1 MQLLSLAGT
10 VGKDAVLRT
19 TERGDDV
26 LGFSLAVNNGKD
38 KDPTWF
44 DCAVWGER
52 ARKLEP
58 HIKKGSKLSLYGRP
72 TARAHDGK
80 AYLGVN
86 VDQLTFQSSS
96 QRHDDG
102 FRGQDD
108 GGVSGLGGGGGHSEQ
123 GGRGSGAKG
132 HYDLNDDIPFV
143 RLAIEGEA

>member
-19 TERGDDV
+19 TDRGDDV

-44 DCAVWGER
+44 DCAVWGDR

-80 AYLGVN
+80 AYLGVY
-86 VDQLTFQSSS
+86 VDQLTFQSSQS
-96 QRHDDG
+96 QQSGDG
-102 FRGQDD
+102 FRQGSDD
-108 GGVSGLGGGGGHSEQ
+108 RMARGGGGGDHQESR
-123 GGRGSGAKG
+123 GRGDRSGS
-132 HYDLNDDIPFV
+132 HDLNDDIPF
-143 RLAIEGEA
+143 